1 MGKLRKGSSIIL
13 ILSIVLIAGLSVV
26 FFRESEKE
34 SVVVSDPVFS
44 YESGMY
50 ENNIQL
56 TITAGGGTE
65 VYYTLD
71 GSEPDI
77 NSIKYTGPIEID
89 DVSKTDNKWSDMDT
103 GLITG
108 RKIYNKPTMKVDK
121 CTIIRAVA
129 NTPNG

>member
-13 ILSIVLIAGLSVV
+13 ILSIVLIAGLSAV

-56 TITAGGGTE
+56 TITAG
-65 VYYTLD
+65 
-71 GSEPDI
+71 
-77 NSIKYTGPIEID
+77 
-89 DVSKTDNKWSDMDT
+89 
-103 GLITG
+103 
-108 RKIYNKPTMKVDK
+108 
-121 CTIIRAVA
+121 
-129 NTPNG
+129 